1 MKKLIE
7 IIFKKDADLNY
18 ILPKYQP
25 MQLDLIST
33 QVINREYSLR
43 DPAVSFE
50 IDEMQIDNIYRCS

>member
-33 QVINREYSLR
+33 QVINREYNLR
-43 DPAVSFE
+43 DPAETFE